1 MNGETTNEARATEN
15 ADLLRLIKES
25 KMEKRFGEWVP
36 ELEAGTS
43 PISHTI
49 TDYQNILVI
58 YFKNNV
64 ITSVVGRFRALLI

>member
-1 MNGETTNEARATEN
+1 MNGETSNEARATEN

-43 PISHTI
+43 PTHIPSQI
-49 TDYQNILVI
+49 IKI
-58 YFKNNV
+58 F
-64 ITSVVGRFRALLI
+64 